1 MDDEI
6 IVLFLFDGVMRNVLL
21 NGNLVCV
28 SILYGHS
35 REMKHYREKFITYFD
50 TKEEAIMRNKMIDPT
65 IKIYERK
72 KYEDFVPHTIS
83 DSMFLENYVE
93 IA

>member
-1 MDDEI
+1 MDDEVV
-6 IVLFLFDGVMRNVLL
+6 VLFFFDGVKQLLMRN
-21 NGNLVCV
+21 GYSICV

-35 REMKHYREKFITYFD
+35 RKMKHYREKFINYYD
-50 TKEEAIMRNKMIDPT
+50 TLEEAIMRNRMIDPT

-83 DSMFLENYVE
+83 DAAFLENYKE
-93 IA
+93 IT